1 MNLKMGLPSPSRA
14 LLALLG
20 TCHKTRMT
28 PEVLPG

>member
-20 TCHKTRMT
+20 TSHITRIT
-28 PEVLPG
+28 PEVVPS